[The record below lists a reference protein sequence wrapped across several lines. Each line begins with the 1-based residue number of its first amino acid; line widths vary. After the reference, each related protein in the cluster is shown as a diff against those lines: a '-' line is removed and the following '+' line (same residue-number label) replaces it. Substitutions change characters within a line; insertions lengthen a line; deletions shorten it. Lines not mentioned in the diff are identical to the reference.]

1 MLQVDDAH
9 SQQLRKWHKLTLRRQ
24 RSTLSSWMPNK
35 THFIDY
41 VNALVE
47 SDCVL
52 MKGGL
57 ILVDNNVLWKG
68 VILDVARSGNNS
80 GWYDELRQRR
90 Q

>member
-1 MLQVDDAH
+1 
-9 SQQLRKWHKLTLRRQ
+9 
-24 RSTLSSWMPNK
+24 MPNK
-35 THFIDY
+35 TRLIDY

-47 SDCVL
+47 SDRVL
-52 MKGGL
+52 RKGGL

-68 VILDVARSGNNS
+68 VVLDVARSGNNS